1 MIKDFFNHNDDFRFL
16 KDYYSLSNSAKR
28 YGVERMEI
36 KHSNLLA
43 WILNPSNAGSLGTKP
58 IKDLL
63 KLIQHNT
70 IKDNTFKTLDLN
82 KAILTDVNIKRESYN
97 IDLLITLKIDGID
110 YAIIIENKVYSS
122 IHGDQLRNYKTTI
135 AEEQIYSHFTQVCAF
150 LYTDYQ
156 DKNYI
161 SGQLE
166 QATNEGYTPIS
177 YQEVYEEV
185 LLPITKYSTNNEQ
198 IFILADYIHCLASHT
213 TDTGNEMMIITDR
226 DKESLTNLF
235 KEEQML
241 TFIDKIRDSKDSN
254 EYTEFYN
261 ENKPLFLLIFSKY
274 LVMALQNNETS
285 LVVKLDSIIYGKR
298 YIMNKTSFRGIGE
311 LLKNMITTL
320 AEKGYTYDDLDNR
333 LNHLYSDPLIV
344 PVKDIQNVNHP
355 RWFTNNE
362 KMVDIE
368 GTTYY
373 ILSAWNSW
381 DYEELK
387 NKINELDMGI
397 TLE

>member
-1 MIKDFFNHNDDFRFL
+1 
-16 KDYYSLSNSAKR
+16 
-28 YGVERMEI
+28 
-36 KHSNLLA
+36 
-43 WILNPSNAGSLGTKP
+43 
-58 IKDLL
+58 
-63 KLIQHNT
+63 
-70 IKDNTFKTLDLN
+70 
-82 KAILTDVNIKRESYN
+82 
-97 IDLLITLKIDGID
+97 
-110 YAIIIENKVYSS
+110 
-122 IHGDQLRNYKTTI
+122 
-135 AEEQIYSHFTQVCAF
+135 
-150 LYTDYQ
+150 
-156 DKNYI
+156 
-161 SGQLE
+161 
-166 QATNEGYTPIS
+166 
-177 YQEVYEEV
+177 
-185 LLPITKYSTNNEQ
+185 
-198 IFILADYIHCLASHT
+198 
-213 TDTGNEMMIITDR
+213 
-226 DKESLTNLF
+226 
-235 KEEQML
+235 
-241 TFIDKIRDSKDSN
+241 
-254 EYTEFYN
+254 
-261 ENKPLFLLIFSKY
+261 
-274 LVMALQNNETS
+274 MALQNNETS

>member
-1 MIKDFFNHNDDFRFL
+1 MIKDFFDYNDDFRFL
-16 KDYYSLSNSAKR
+16 KDYYSLSDSAKR

-43 WILNPSNAGSLGTKP
+43 WILHPSNTGSLGTKP

-70 IKDNTFKTLDLN
+70 IEDNTFKTLDLN
-82 KAILTDVNIKRESYN
+82 KAILTDVDIKRESYN

-135 AEEQIYSHFTQVCAF
+135 AEEQTYSQSTPVCAF
-150 LYTDYQ
+150 LYTNYQ
-156 DKNYI
+156 DKDYI

-166 QATNEGYTPIS
+166 QATNEGYTPIT
-177 YQEVYEEV
+177 YQEVYEQV
-185 LLPITKYSTNNEQ
+185 LLSITKYSTNNEQ
-198 IFILADYIHCLASHT
+198 IFIVADYIHCLASHT

-226 DKESLTNLF
+226 DKDCLTNLF

-261 ENKPLFLLIFSKY
+261 ENKPLFLMMFNKY
-274 LVMALQNNETS
+274 RVIAIQNNDTS
-285 LVVKLDSIIYGKR
+285 LVAKLDSVIYGKR

-311 LLKNMITTL
+311 LIKNMITTL
-320 AEKGYTYDDLDNR
+320 VERGYTYKDLDNK
-333 LNHLYSDPLIV
+333 LNYLYSDPLIV
-344 PVKDIQNVNHP
+344 PVNDIRNVNHP
-355 RWFTNNE
+355 RWFTSNE
-362 KMVDIE
+362 KTVDIE

-381 DYEELK
+381 DYEELT
-387 NKINELDMGI
+387 NKINELDIGI